1 MTIGVVR
8 MCLLVQLTRVGSN
21 SVLSLS
27 LVIIVL
33 LLGCRPLEIDY
44 RYFKGLGYRV
54 FKLVLL
60 LGKLALLAIQ

>member
-1 MTIGVVR
+1 MTIGIVR
-8 MCLLVQLTRVGSN
+8 MCLLVQLTRVRSN
-21 SVLSLS
+21 SVLPLS

-33 LLGCRPLEIDY
+33 LLGCRPLEINN

-60 LGKLALLAIQ
+60 LRELALLAIQ